1 MNTLFVGID
10 VSTKNNQVCA
20 VNFNQDVFF
29 NLSFP
34 NNPEGCDL
42 LITTVLGF
50 VDKKKFDSIIIV
62 TESTSIYDYHICAYL
77 SSQLSIVGTS
87 VIIYSVNA
95 KSIANYKK
103 SYIEM
108 EKTDPGDA
116 FLIADFAR
124 VGRCKKLR
132 PFKAAQHIA
141 LKRLTRERYHLA
153 EQLSREKNYVLNNI
167 YLKVSGLMTLPNR
180 DLPFSDNFSASN
192 TKFLTDYT
200 SPFDLA
206 ERPLDEIIEYF
217 KSTSKNKCN
226 DYGKIA
232 SLFDKAIRSSYR
244 LDKTAYDPITISIT
258 ASINLIQ
265 CIESQ
270 IKTVDKAI
278 EKEMKGLYPN
288 GYQSLMSIIGIG
300 PVFAAGI
307 LSEIGDISYFKSD
320 ASLAKYAGF
329 HWKKNDSGNFTA
341 DEKHSA
347 NSCNK
352 YLKYY
357 ITQATQMS
365 VMHGFDYTTPFY
377 RKKYNEASTH
387 KHRRALVLTSRKLVR
402 LIYVLLR
409 DNKLYVSVSHD
420 TVIE

>member
-1 MNTLFVGID
+1 
-10 VSTKNNQVCA
+10 
-20 VNFNQDVFF
+20 
-29 NLSFP
+29 
-34 NNPEGCDL
+34 
-42 LITTVLGF
+42 
-50 VDKKKFDSIIIV
+50 
-62 TESTSIYDYHICAYL
+62 
-77 SSQLSIVGTS
+77 
-87 VIIYSVNA
+87 
-95 KSIANYKK
+95 
-103 SYIEM
+103 M

-124 VGRCKKLR
+124 VGRRGKLR
-132 PFKAAQHIA
+132 PFKAAQHLA
-141 LKRLTRERYHLA
+141 LKRLTRERFH
-153 EQLSREKNYVLNNI
+153 
-167 YLKVSGLMTLPNR
+167 
-180 DLPFSDNFSASN
+180 
-192 TKFLTDYT
+192 
-200 SPFDLA
+200 LA
-206 ERPLDEIIEYF
+206 ERPLNDIVDYF
-217 KSTSKNKCN
+217 KSTSKNRCD

-232 SLFDKAIRSSYR
+232 SLFDKAIRSTYR

-270 IKTVDKAI
+270 IRMVDKAI

-288 GYQSLMSIIGIG
+288 AYQSLMSIIGIG

-307 LSEIGDISYFKSD
+307 LSEIGDISYFRND
-320 ASLAKYAGF
+320 ASLARYTGF
-329 HWKKNDSGNFTA
+329 HWKKNDSDNFAA

-352 YLKYY
+352 YLRYY

-377 RKKYNEASTH
+377 HKKYNEASTH
-387 KHRRALVLTSRKLVR
+387 RHKRALVLTSRKLVR

-409 DNKLYVSVSHD
+409 DSKLYVSVSHD